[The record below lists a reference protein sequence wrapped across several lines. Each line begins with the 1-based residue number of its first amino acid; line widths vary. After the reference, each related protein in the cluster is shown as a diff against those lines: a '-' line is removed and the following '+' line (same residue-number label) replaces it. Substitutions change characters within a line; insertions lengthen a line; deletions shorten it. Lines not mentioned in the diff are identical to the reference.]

1 MPEER
6 AGASVSRRGFLA
18 AAAATAAGT
27 GTQAGAAKA
36 QANAVPAHV
45 GTARAGSDE
54 VDAGR
59 GPVSVRVDGQRILV
73 DTATLVAVL
82 EGGRLVSLRSRRTG
96 EEHLDGKGGDGSPLA
111 LVYRAGERVPV
122 EPLRFGRI
130 AVRALSGTRAE
141 VVLSGWEADGTIVV
155 TADPENGDLVLEPG
169 AFSTRPG
176 VRACRYTLGGIRTGL
191 DLVAPF
197 FQGVRLPLEDPLL
210 RDSHWP
216 WPMHWEAGLAILA
229 GRDSGFWVHTR
240 DDRYRYKA
248 LHVGSR
254 EGARSLALDAE
265 AWGPI
270 DDNRS
275 AGGLAWRVNVFDG
288 DWTVPAARYRDWL
301 WVAHGL
307 AARERERREWIRE
320 VGFAVSWCPGEP
332 EVLDALAAW
341 VQPRRVLLHYPDWRT
356 LPYDEGYPTFEPS
369 EPAKAFAAK
378 ARAMGFRLMPHFN
391 SVDMDPSHA
400 VYTRVRDFEYRDVE
414 TKRVQGWAWHE
425 DRSIGVPESGTARVQ
440 NRDKKV
446 MVKIHPG
453 LGLWRSILG
462 DAVQGAAAT
471 LDLET
476 AFLDVT
482 LVSQNLHNCFV
493 EGLTSS
499 EGMLRL
505 IDHVGGLGRGLVVGG
520 EGRNEV
526 TARGLSF
533 AQAHLFRS
541 WQENAEGLER
551 TGGCALDELLFGRL
565 CRTIGYSALSGRDEK
580 QALRMSVHESLGAI
594 PTITVDS
601 AAEIRQPNAAVRRL
615 LEKAAATR

>member
-1 MPEER
+1 MAVER
-6 AGASVSRRGFLA
+6 GPSGVSRRGFLA
-18 AAAATAAGT
+18 AAAGTAAV
-27 GTQAGAAKA
+27 A
-36 QANAVPAHV
+36 QAAPVTAQPAVA
-45 GTARAGSDE
+45 AAGGAD
-54 VDAGR
+54 GR
-59 GPVSVRVDGQRILV
+59 GPVSVRVEGSRILV
-73 DTATLVAVL
+73 ETATLRAVL
-82 EGGRLVSLRSRRTG
+82 DAGRLVSLRSRRTS
-96 EEHLDGKGGDGSPLA
+96 EEFLDGKGGEGSPLA

-122 EPLRFGRI
+122 DPARFGQ
-130 AVRALSGTRAE
+130 ATVRALSATRAE
-141 VVLSGWEADGTIVV
+141 VVLSGWDADGTLVV
-155 TADPENGDLVLEPG
+155 GADPENGDLVLEPG
-169 AFSTRPG
+169 AFSSRPG
-176 VRACRYTLGGIRTGL
+176 VRACRYSIAGIAPGL
-191 DLVAPF
+191 ELVAPF
-197 FQGVRLPLEDPLL
+197 FQGARLPLEDPLL
-210 RDSHWP
+210 HDSHWP

-248 LHVGSR
+248 LHVGSK
-254 EGARSLALDAE
+254 EAARALGFDSE

-288 DWTVPAARYRDWL
+288 DWTVPATRYRDWL
-301 WVAHGL
+301 WLANGL
-307 AARERERREWIRE
+307 AVRERERREWVRD
-320 VGFAVSWCPGEP
+320 VRFAISWCPGQP
-332 EVLDALAAW
+332 EILDALGAW
-341 VQPRRVLLHYPDWRT
+341 LPPRRVLLHYPEWRT

-369 EPAKAFAAK
+369 EAAKAFAAR
-378 ARAMGFRLMPHFN
+378 ARALGFRLMPHFN
-391 SVDMDPSHA
+391 SVDMDPSHP
-400 VYTRVRDFEYRDVE
+400 VYARVRDFEYRDVE
-414 TKRVQGWAWHE
+414 TRRVQGWAWHE
-425 DRSIGVPESGTARVQ
+425 HRSIGVPESNGARLH

-462 DAVQGAAAT
+462 GAVQDAAAA
-471 LDLET
+471 LGLET
-476 AFLDVT
+476 VFLDVT

-505 IDHVGGLGRGLVVGG
+505 VDHVAGIGSGLVVGG

-541 WQENAEGLER
+541 WQENTDGLER
-551 TGGCALDELLFGRL
+551 TAGCPLGELLFGRL

-580 QALRMSVHESLGAI
+580 QALRLRVHESLGAI

-601 AAEIRQPNAAVRRL
+601 AAEIRQPNPAVRRL
-615 LEKAAATR
+615 LERAAAGR

>member
-1 MPEER
+1 MAAER
-6 AGASVSRRGFLA
+6 GGVGVSRRGFLA
-18 AAAATAAGT
+18 VAGATAAG
-27 GTQAGAAKA
+27 A
-36 QANAVPAHV
+36 QVPASP
-45 GTARAGSDE
+45 ARGATVQVQPSASS
-54 VDAGR
+54 AGR
-59 GPVSVRVDGQRILV
+59 GPVSVRVEGQRILV
-73 DTATLVAVL
+73 ETATLVAAL
-82 EGGRLVSLRSRRTG
+82 DGARLASLRNRRTS
-96 EEHLDGKGGDGSPLA
+96 EELLDGKGGEGAPLA
-111 LVYRAGERVPV
+111 LVYRGGERISV
-122 EPLRFGRI
+122 EPARFGQT
-130 AVRALSGTRAE
+130 AVRALSETRAE
-141 VVLSGWEADGTIVV
+141 VVLAGWDGDGTIAV
-155 TADPENGDLVLEPG
+155 TADPESGDLVVEPG

-176 VRACRYTLGGIRTGL
+176 VRACRYTIAGIREGL

-197 FQGVRLPLEDPLL
+197 FQGVRLSLEDPLL
-210 RDSHWP
+210 RDSHWQ

-229 GRDSGFWVHTR
+229 GRDSGFWVHAR

-254 EGARSLALDAE
+254 EGARALGLDTE

-288 DWTVPAARYRDWL
+288 DWTVPATRYRDWL
-301 WVAHGL
+301 WAAHGL
-307 AARERERREWIRE
+307 AARERERREWVRE
-320 VGFAVSWCPGEP
+320 VGFAVSWCPGTGGL
-332 EVLDALAAW
+332 LDALAAW
-341 VQPRRVLLHYPDWRT
+341 VPPRRVLLHYPEWRT

-369 EPAKAFAAK
+369 GPAKAFAAK

-391 SVDMDPSHA
+391 SVDMDPSHS
-400 VYTRVRDFEYRDVE
+400 VYARVRDFEYRDVE

-425 DRSIGVPESGTARVQ
+425 DRSIGVPESGTARLR

-462 DAVQGAAAT
+462 DAVQDAAAD

-476 AFLDVT
+476 VFLDVT

-520 EGRNEV
+520 EGRNEI

-551 TGGCALDELLFGRL
+551 TGGCAVGELLFGRL

-580 QALRMSVHESLGAI
+580 EALRLRVHESLGAI
-594 PTITVDS
+594 PTVTIDS
-601 AAEIRQPNAAVRRL
+601 AAEIRKPNPAVRRL
-615 LEKAAATR
+615 LEKVVAIR

>member
-1 MPEER
+1 MAAER
-6 AGASVSRRGFLA
+6 GPSGVSRRGFLA
-18 AAAATAAGT
+18 AAAATAAV
-27 GTQAGAAKA
+27 TQGAAA
-36 QANAVPAHV
+36 DARPAVPAPPF
-45 GTARAGSDE
+45 
-54 VDAGR
+54 GR
-59 GPVSVRVDGQRILV
+59 GPVSLRVDGLRIFV
-73 DTATLVAVL
+73 ETATLAAVL
-82 EGGRLVSLRSRRTG
+82 DAGRLVSLRSRRTG
-96 EEHLDGKGGDGSPLA
+96 EEFLDGKAGEGPSLA
-111 LVYRAGERVPV
+111 LLYRGGERVPV
-122 EPLRFGRI
+122 TAARFGQ
-130 AVRALSGTRAE
+130 VSVHALSETRAE
-141 VVLSGWEADGTIVV
+141 VVVAAWDADGTIVV
-155 TADPENGDLVLEPG
+155 TADAETGDLVLQPG
-169 AFSTRPG
+169 AFSSRPG
-176 VRACRYTLGGIRTGL
+176 VRACRLTMAGIRPGL

-197 FQGVRLPLEDPLL
+197 FQGARLALEDSLV

-216 WPMHWEAGLAILA
+216 WPMHWEAALAILA
-229 GRDSGFWVHTR
+229 GRDSGFWVHAR

-248 LHVGSR
+248 LHVGSP
-254 EGARSLALDAE
+254 EGARSLGFDCE

-288 DWTVPAARYRDWL
+288 DWTVPASRYRDWL
-301 WVAHGL
+301 WTAHGL
-307 AARERERREWIRE
+307 AARERERREWVRG
-320 VGFAVSWCPGEP
+320 VGFAVSWCPGQP
-332 EVLDALAAW
+332 EILDALAAW
-341 VQPRRVLLHYPDWRT
+341 LPPRRVLLHYPDWRT

-369 EPAKAFAAK
+369 DAAKAFTAR

-391 SVDMDPSHA
+391 SVDMDPSHP
-400 VYTRVRDFEYRDVE
+400 VYARVRDFEYRDVE

-425 DRSIGVPESGTARVQ
+425 ERSIGVPESNTARLG

-462 DAVQGAAAT
+462 TAVQDAARA

-476 AFLDVT
+476 VFLDVT

-505 IDHVGGLGRGLVVGG
+505 VDHVAGLGGGLVVGG

-526 TARGLSF
+526 TAQGLSF

-551 TGGCALDELLFGRL
+551 AGGCPLGELLFGRL
-565 CRTIGYSALSGRDEK
+565 CRTIGYSALSGRDEQ
-580 QALRMSVHESLGAI
+580 QALRLRVHESLGAI

-601 AAEIRQPNAAVRRL
+601 AEEIRQPNPAVRRL
-615 LEKAAATR
+615 LERASSR

>member
-6 AGASVSRRGFLA
+6 SGAGVSRRGFLA
-18 AAAATAAGT
+18 AAAATTAAAG
-27 GTQAGAAKA
+27 
-36 QANAVPAHV
+36 
-45 GTARAGSDE
+45 ARVEAGSAPPAAADS
-54 VDAGR
+54 GR
-59 GPVSVRVDGQRILV
+59 GPVAVRVEGRRVLV
-73 DTATLVAVL
+73 ETATLAAAL
-82 EGGRLVSLRSRRTG
+82 DAGQLVSLRNRRTG
-96 EEHLDGKGGDGSPLA
+96 EEHLDGKGADGSPLA
-111 LVYRAGERVPV
+111 LVFRGGERVPV
-122 EPLRFGRI
+122 DPTAFGQV
-130 AVRALSGTRAE
+130 AVRSLSSTRAE
-141 VVLSGWEADGTIVV
+141 VVLSGWDGDGTIVV
-155 TADPENGDLVLEPG
+155 TADPETGDLLLEPG

-176 VRACRYTLGGIRTGL
+176 LRACRWTVGGIRPGL
-191 DLVAPF
+191 ELVAPF
-197 FQGVRLPLEDPLL
+197 FQGARLPLEDPLL

-229 GRDSGFWVHTR
+229 GRDSGFWVHAR
-240 DDRYRYKA
+240 DDGYRYKA

-254 EGARSLALDAE
+254 DGARSLGFDAE

-275 AGGLAWRVNVFDG
+275 AGGLAWRLNVFDG
-288 DWTVPAARYRDWL
+288 GWTVPAARYRDWL
-301 WVAHGL
+301 WDAHGL
-307 AARERERREWIRE
+307 AVRESERREWVRD
-320 VGFAVSWCPGEP
+320 VAFAVSWCPGEP
-332 EVLDALAAW
+332 GILDALAAW
-341 VQPRRVLLHYPDWRT
+341 VPPRRVLLHYPDWRT

-369 EPAKAFAAK
+369 EAAKAFAAK

-391 SVDMDPSHA
+391 SVDMDPSHP
-400 VYTRVRDFEYRDVE
+400 VYARVRDFEYRDVE
-414 TKRVQGWAWHE
+414 SKRVQGWAWHQE
-425 DRSIGVPESGTARVQ
+425 RSIGVPESAAARGR

-462 DAVQGAAAT
+462 EAVQGAAAT
-471 LDLET
+471 LGLEA

-482 LVSQNLHNCFV
+482 LVTQNLHDCFV
-493 EGLTSS
+493 EGMTSS

-505 IDHVGGLGRGLVVGG
+505 IDHVGGLGGGLVVGG

-541 WQENAEGLER
+541 WQANADGLER
-551 TGGCALDELLFGRL
+551 TGGCALGELLFGRL
-565 CRTIGYSALSGRDEK
+565 CRTIGYSALSGRDERE
-580 QALRMSVHESLGAI
+580 ALRMGVHESLGAI

-615 LEKAAATR
+615 LEKAAGRR

>member
-6 AGASVSRRGFLA
+6 GGAGVSRRGFMA
-18 AAAATAAGT
+18 VAAAATAAGARVE
-27 GTQAGAAKA
+27 AGPTPPAA
-36 QANAVPAHV
+36 P
-45 GTARAGSDE
+45 
-54 VDAGR
+54 DAGR
-59 GPVSVRVDGQRILV
+59 GPVAVRVEGQRVLV
-73 DTATLVAVL
+73 ETATLAAVVDA
-82 EGGRLVSLRSRRTG
+82 GRLVSLRNRRTG
-96 EEHLDGKGGDGSPLA
+96 EEHLGGTGGDAPPLA
-111 LVYRAGERVPV
+111 LVFRGGERVPV
-122 EPLRFGRI
+122 DPAVFGQVS
-130 AVRALSGTRAE
+130 VRSLSGTRAE
-141 VVLSGWEADGTIVV
+141 IVLSGWDGDGTIVV
-155 TADPENGDLVLEPG
+155 TADPETGDLVVEPG

-176 VRACRYTLGGIRTGL
+176 LRACRYAIGGIRPGL
-191 DLVAPF
+191 DLVAPL
-197 FQGVRLPLEDPLL
+197 FQGVRLALEDPLL

-229 GRDSGFWVHTR
+229 GRESGFWVHAR

-254 EGARSLALDAE
+254 DGGRSVAFDAE

-288 DWTVPAARYRDWL
+288 DWTVPAGRYRDWL
-301 WVAHGL
+301 WAAHGL
-307 AARERERREWIRE
+307 AARERDRRDWVRD
-320 VGFAVSWCPGEP
+320 VAFAVSWCPGEP
-332 EVLDALAAW
+332 EVLDALAGW
-341 VQPRRVLLHYPDWRT
+341 VRPSRVLVHYPDWRT

-369 EPAKAFAAK
+369 EAARAFAAK
-378 ARAMGFRLMPHFN
+378 ARGMGFRLMPHFN
-391 SVDMDPSHA
+391 AVDMDPSHP
-400 VYTRVRDFEYRDVE
+400 VYARVRDFEYRDVE

-425 DRSIGVPESGTARVQ
+425 QRSIGVPESASARGN

-462 DAVQGAAAT
+462 RAVQGAAAT
-471 LDLET
+471 LGLEA

-482 LVSQNLHNCFV
+482 LVSQNLHGCFV
-493 EGLTSS
+493 EGMTSS

-505 IDHVGGLGRGLVVGG
+505 IDHVGGLGAGLVVGG

-541 WQENAEGLER
+541 WQANAEGLER
-551 TGGCALDELLFGRL
+551 TAGCALGEWLFGRV

-580 QALRMSVHESLGAI
+580 EALRMSVHESLGAI
-594 PTITVDS
+594 PTITVGS
-601 AAEIRQPNAAVRRL
+601 ASEIRQPNAAVRRL
-615 LEKAAATR
+615 LEKAAGGR